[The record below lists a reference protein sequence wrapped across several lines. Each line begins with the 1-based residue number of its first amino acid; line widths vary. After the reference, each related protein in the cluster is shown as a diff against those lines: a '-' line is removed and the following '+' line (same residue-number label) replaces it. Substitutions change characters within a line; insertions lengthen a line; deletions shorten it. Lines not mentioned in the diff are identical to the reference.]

1 MPSDG
6 QPPSSPHPLLFGTF
20 RRRLPRRHLQE
31 RARELQQRVAKGRE
45 FSCLLT
51 NDEEIRTLNKQFRKK
66 DKTTDVLSFPALP
79 ESGDLGD
86 IAISVDRAAAQAKE
100 HGHTVEQEIEILI
113 LHGLL
118 HLLGYDHETDEGRMA
133 RAERRWRKTLGLPV
147 GLIERVHA

>member
-1 MPSDG
+1 
-6 QPPSSPHPLLFGTF
+6 
-20 RRRLPRRHLQE
+20 
-31 RARELQQRVAKGRE
+31 VAKGRE

-86 IAISVDRAAAQAKE
+86 IAISVDRAVAQARE

-133 RAERRWRKTLGLPV
+133 RAERRWRKSLGLPA